1 MKKLSKFLE
10 LVIVIFIIIQP
21 ILDSI
26 SYLQGRYLSNVI
38 SLSGLIRT
46 FFLGL
51 MIIVLLC
58 KDKRKEVFVLLV
70 FFITYLGGQVLLNK
84 NSLFSSLN
92 SLLTVFYLPVS
103 LLFFKNRDN
112 KYLDLRVITYIYLG
126 YLSLIIIPYLFKYG
140 NYAIN
145 FYEGKSGFYG
155 LFYGGNEI
163 SNILVILLPLV
174 IEYLKERK
182 NLFLIILV
190 FLELMGCIYL
200 VGTKTIIM
208 GSILVSIYY
217 LGKYYKSLDTRFRRW
232 LLPLGVIGIILL
244 IIVLPKLNVYKNI
257 MMAINYYNLSIR
269 EIFSL
274 KGLDKLVFS
283 GRLEILGKVNGLYM
297 KSNWSNIF
305 LGLSNSYVNVY
316 KGIEI
321 DIFDIFY
328 TVGILGIGVYIYLS
342 YKGLRMSKIKE
353 PYLVSLVLGIL
364 ISLVTGHVLMSS
376 NVSVYLGVLLLLNNN
391 SKKRKD
397 KYNRKNLV
405 NSLKEILH

>member
-1 MKKLSKFLE
+1 MKKLSKFLD
-10 LVIVIFIIIQP
+10 LGVAIFIIMQP
-21 ILDSI
+21 ILDSL
-26 SYLQGRYLSNVI
+26 SYLQGRYFPNLI
-38 SLSGLIRT
+38 SLSSLIRT
-46 FFLGL
+46 LFLGL
-51 MIIVLLC
+51 MVIILLF
-58 KDKRKEVFVLLV
+58 KDKRKEVFILLV

-84 NSLFSSLN
+84 NGLFSSLN
-92 SLLTVFYLPVS
+92 SLLTVFYLPIS
-103 LLFFKNRDN
+103 LLFFKNREN
-112 KYLDLRVITYIYLG
+112 KYLNLRVITYIYLG
-126 YLSLIIIPYLFKYG
+126 YLNLIIVPYLFKYG
-140 NYAIN
+140 NYASN

-182 NLFLIILV
+182 NLLLVILV

-200 VGTKTIIM
+200 VGTKTIII

-217 LGKYYKSLDTRFRRW
+217 LGKYYKTLDKKFKRW
-232 LLPLGVIGIILL
+232 LVSLGVMGIILL

-257 MMAINYYNLSIR
+257 VMAINYYGLSIR

-274 KGLDKLVFS
+274 NGLDKLVFS
-283 GRLEILGKVNGLYM
+283 GRLEILGNVNGLYIS
-297 KSNWSNIF
+297 SNWSNIL

-342 YKGLRMSKIKE
+342 YKGLRKGKIKE
-353 PYLVSLVLGIL
+353 PFLVSLVLGIL
-364 ISLVTGHVLMSS
+364 ISLVTGHVLMTP
-376 NVSVYLGVLLLLNNN
+376 NVSIYLGVLLLLNNN
-391 SKKRKD
+391 FKKRND
-397 KYNRKNLV
+397 NRENDY
-405 NSLKEILH
+405 ER

>member
-21 ILDSI
+21 ILDSL

-140 NYAIN
+140 NYASN

-174 IEYLKERK
+174 MEYLKAGK
-182 NLFLIILV
+182 NPFLIILV

-200 VGTKTIIM
+200 VGTKTIII

-217 LGKYYKSLDTRFRRW
+217 LGKYYKSLDKRFRRW
-232 LLPLGVIGIILL
+232 LLTLGAIGIILL

-283 GRLEILGKVNGLYM
+283 GRLEILGKVNGLYT

-342 YKGLRMSKIKE
+342 YKGLKKSKMKE

-364 ISLVTGHVLMSS
+364 ISLVTGHVLMSP
-376 NVSVYLGVLLLLNNN
+376 NVSIYLGALLLLNNN
-391 SKKRKD
+391 SKKIKD
-397 KYNRKNLV
+397 K
-405 NSLKEILH
+405 KEELICD

>member
-1 MKKLSKFLE
+1 MKKLSKFLD
-10 LVIVIFIIIQP
+10 LVVAIFIIIQP

-26 SYLQGRYLSNVI
+26 SYLQGRYLTNVI
-38 SLSGLIRT
+38 SLSSLIRT
-46 FFLGL
+46 LFLGL

-58 KDKRKEVFVLLV
+58 KDKRKEVFILLV
-70 FFITYLGGQVLLNK
+70 FFVTYLGGQVLLNK

-112 KYLDLRVITYIYLG
+112 KYLNLRVITYIYLG

-140 NYAIN
+140 NYASD

-182 NLFLIILV
+182 NLLLVILM

-200 VGTKTIIM
+200 VGTKTIII

-217 LGKYYKSLDTRFRRW
+217 LWKYYKSLDKRFRRW
-232 LLPLGVIGIILL
+232 LVTLGVIVIILL

-257 MMAINYYNLSIR
+257 MMAINFYNLSIK

-342 YKGLRMSKIKE
+342 YKGLKKSKMKE
-353 PYLVSLVLGIL
+353 PYLVSLALGIL
-364 ISLVTGHVLMSS
+364 ISLVTGHVLMSP
-376 NVSVYLGVLLLLNNN
+376 NVSIYLGVLLLLNNN
-391 SKKRKD
+391 SKKIKD
-397 KYNRKNLV
+397 KRKN
-405 NSLKEILH
+405 SYER

>member
-1 MKKLSKFLE
+1 MKKLSKFLD
-10 LVIVIFIIIQP
+10 LVVVIFIIIQP

-38 SLSGLIRT
+38 SLSSLIRT

-58 KDKRKEVFVLLV
+58 KDKRKEVFILLV
-70 FFITYLGGQVLLNK
+70 FFVTYLGGQVLLNK

-112 KYLDLRVITYIYLG
+112 KYLNLRVITYIYLG

-140 NYAIN
+140 NYASN

-182 NLFLIILV
+182 DLFLIILV

-200 VGTKTIIM
+200 IGTKTIII

-217 LGKYYKSLDTRFRRW
+217 LGKYYKSLDKRFRRW
-232 LLPLGVIGIILL
+232 LATLGVIGIILL

-257 MMAINYYNLSIR
+257 MMAINFYNLSIR

-283 GRLEILGKVNGLYM
+283 GRLEILGKVNSLYM

-305 LGLSNSYVNVY
+305 LGLSNSYINVY

-342 YKGLRMSKIKE
+342 YKGLKKSKMKE

-364 ISLVTGHVLMSS
+364 ISLVTGHVLMSP
-376 NVSVYLGVLLLLNNN
+376 NVSIYLGVFLLLNNN

-397 KYNRKNLV
+397 K
-405 NSLKEILH
+405 KEELICD

>member
-1 MKKLSKFLE
+1 MKKLSKFLD
-10 LVIVIFIIIQP
+10 LGVAIFIIMQP
-21 ILDSI
+21 ILDSL
-26 SYLQGRYLSNVI
+26 SYLQGRYLPNFI
-38 SLSGLIRT
+38 SLSSLIRT
-46 FFLGL
+46 LFLGL

-58 KDKRKEVFVLLV
+58 KDKRKEVFILLI

-103 LLFFKNRDN
+103 LLFFKNREN
-112 KYLDLRVITYIYLG
+112 RYLNLRVITYIYLG
-126 YLSLIIIPYLFKYG
+126 YLSLIIVPYLFKYG
-140 NYAIN
+140 NYASN

-182 NLFLIILV
+182 NSLLVILV

-200 VGTKTIIM
+200 VGTKTIII

-217 LGKYYKSLDTRFRRW
+217 LGKYYKSLDKRFRR
-232 LLPLGVIGIILL
+232 LLVSLGVIGIILL
-244 IIVLPKLNVYKNI
+244 IIVLPRLNVYKNI

-283 GRLEILGKVNGLYM
+283 GRLDILGKVNGLYM

-342 YKGLRMSKIKE
+342 YKGLKKIMIKE

-364 ISLVTGHVLMSS
+364 ISLVTGHVLMSP
-376 NVSVYLGVLLLLNNN
+376 NVSIYLGVLLLLNNN
-391 SKKRKD
+391 SKKIKD
-397 KYNRKNLV
+397 KRKN
-405 NSLKEILH
+405 SYGR

>member
-21 ILDSI
+21 ILDSL

-140 NYAIN
+140 NYASN

-174 IEYLKERK
+174 MEYLKAGK
-182 NLFLIILV
+182 NPFLIILV

-200 VGTKTIIM
+200 VGTKTIII

-217 LGKYYKSLDTRFRRW
+217 LGKYYKSLDKRFRRW
-232 LLPLGVIGIILL
+232 LLTLGAIGIILL

-257 MMAINYYNLSIR
+257 MMAINFYNLSIK

-305 LGLSNSYVNVY
+305 LGLSNSYINVY

-342 YKGLRMSKIKE
+342 YKGLKKSKMKE

-364 ISLVTGHVLMSS
+364 ISLVTGHVLMSP
-376 NVSVYLGVLLLLNNN
+376 NVSIYLGALLLLNNN
-391 SKKRKD
+391 SKKIKD
-397 KYNRKNLV
+397 K
-405 NSLKEILH
+405 KEELICD

>member
-1 MKKLSKFLE
+1 MKKLSKFLD
-10 LVIVIFIIIQP
+10 LVVAIFIIIQP

-38 SLSGLIRT
+38 SLSSLIRT

-51 MIIVLLC
+51 MIIILLC
-58 KDKRKEVFVLLV
+58 KDKRKEVFIILL

-112 KYLDLRVITYIYLG
+112 KYLNLRVITYIYLG

-140 NYAIN
+140 NYASN

-182 NLFLIILV
+182 DLFLIILV

-200 VGTKTIIM
+200 VGTKTIII

-217 LGKYYKSLDTRFRRW
+217 LGKYYKSLDKRFRRW
-232 LLPLGVIGIILL
+232 LVRLGVIGIILL

-305 LGLSNSYVNVY
+305 LGLSNSYINVY

-342 YKGLRMSKIKE
+342 YKGLKKSKMKE
-353 PYLVSLVLGIL
+353 PYLVSLALGIL
-364 ISLVTGHVLMSS
+364 ISLVTGHVLMSP
-376 NVSVYLGVLLLLNNN
+376 NVSIYLGVLLLLNNN
-391 SKKRKD
+391 SKKIKD
-397 KYNRKNLV
+397 K
-405 NSLKEILH
+405 KEELICD

>member
-1 MKKLSKFLE
+1 MKKLSKFLD
-10 LVIVIFIIIQP
+10 LGVAIFIIMQP
-21 ILDSI
+21 ILDSL
-26 SYLQGRYLSNVI
+26 SYLQGRYLPNFI
-38 SLSGLIRT
+38 SLSSLIRT
-46 FFLGL
+46 LFLGL

-58 KDKRKEVFVLLV
+58 KDKRKEVFILLI

-103 LLFFKNRDN
+103 LLFFKNREN
-112 KYLDLRVITYIYLG
+112 RYLNLRVITYIYLG
-126 YLSLIIIPYLFKYG
+126 YLSLIIVPYLFKYG
-140 NYAIN
+140 NYASN

-182 NLFLIILV
+182 NSLLVILV
-190 FLELMGCIYL
+190 FLELRGCIYL
-200 VGTKTIIM
+200 VGTKTIII

-217 LGKYYKSLDTRFRRW
+217 LGKYYKSLDKRFRR
-232 LLPLGVIGIILL
+232 LLVSLGVIGIILL
-244 IIVLPKLNVYKNI
+244 IIVLPRLNVYKNI

-283 GRLEILGKVNGLYM
+283 GRLDILGKVNGLYM

-342 YKGLRMSKIKE
+342 YKGLKKIMIKE

-364 ISLVTGHVLMSS
+364 ISLVTGHVLMSP
-376 NVSVYLGVLLLLNNN
+376 NVSIYLGVLLLLNNN
-391 SKKRKD
+391 SKKIKD
-397 KYNRKNLV
+397 KRKN
-405 NSLKEILH
+405 SYGR

>member
-1 MKKLSKFLE
+1 
-10 LVIVIFIIIQP
+10 
-21 ILDSI
+21 
-26 SYLQGRYLSNVI
+26 
-38 SLSGLIRT
+38 
-46 FFLGL
+46 

-58 KDKRKEVFVLLV
+58 KDKRKEVFILLI

-112 KYLDLRVITYIYLG
+112 KYLNLRVITYIYLG

-140 NYAIN
+140 NYASN

-182 NLFLIILV
+182 DLFLIILV

-200 VGTKTIIM
+200 VGTKTIII

-217 LGKYYKSLDTRFRRW
+217 LGKYYKSLDKRFRRW
-232 LLPLGVIGIILL
+232 LVTLGVIGIILL

-257 MMAINYYNLSIR
+257 MMAINFYNLSIK

-305 LGLSNSYVNVY
+305 LGLSNSYINVY

-342 YKGLRMSKIKE
+342 YKGLKKSKMKE

-364 ISLVTGHVLMSS
+364 ISLVTGHVLMSP
-376 NVSVYLGVLLLLNNN
+376 NVSIYLGVFLLLNNN
-391 SKKRKD
+391 SKKIEYKR
-397 KYNRKNLV
+397 
-405 NSLKEILH
+405 

>member
-1 MKKLSKFLE
+1 MKKISKFLD
-10 LVIVIFIIIQP
+10 LGVAIFIIMQP
-21 ILDSI
+21 ILDSL
-26 SYLQGRYLSNVI
+26 SYLQGRYLPNFI
-38 SLSGLIRT
+38 SLSSLIRT
-46 FFLGL
+46 LFLGL

-58 KDKRKEVFVLLV
+58 KDKRKEVFILLI

-103 LLFFKNRDN
+103 LLFFKNREN
-112 KYLDLRVITYIYLG
+112 RYLNLRVITYIYLG
-126 YLSLIIIPYLFKYG
+126 YLSLIIVPYLFKYG
-140 NYAIN
+140 NYASN

-182 NLFLIILV
+182 NSLLVILV

-200 VGTKTIIM
+200 VGTKTIII

-217 LGKYYKSLDTRFRRW
+217 LGKYYKSLDKRFRR
-232 LLPLGVIGIILL
+232 LLVSLGVIGIILL
-244 IIVLPKLNVYKNI
+244 IIVLPRLNVYKNI

-283 GRLEILGKVNGLYM
+283 GRLDILEKVNGLYM

-342 YKGLRMSKIKE
+342 YKGLKKIMIKE

-364 ISLVTGHVLMSS
+364 ISLITGHVLMSP
-376 NVSVYLGVLLLLNNN
+376 NVSIYLGVLLLLNNN
-391 SKKRKD
+391 SKKIKD
-397 KYNRKNLV
+397 KRKN
-405 NSLKEILH
+405 SYGR

>member
-1 MKKLSKFLE
+1 MKKLSKFLD
-10 LVIVIFIIIQP
+10 LVVAIFIIIQP

-38 SLSGLIRT
+38 SLSSLIRT

-58 KDKRKEVFVLLV
+58 KDKRKEVFILLI

-84 NSLFSSLN
+84 NSLVSSLN

-112 KYLDLRVITYIYLG
+112 KYLNLRVITYIYLG

-140 NYAIN
+140 NYASN

-174 IEYLKERK
+174 IDYLKERK
-182 NLFLIILV
+182 NLLLVILV

-200 VGTKTIIM
+200 VGTKTIII

-217 LGKYYKSLDTRFRRW
+217 LGKFYKSLDKRFRRW
-232 LLPLGVIGIILL
+232 LVTLGVIVIILL

-257 MMAINYYNLSIR
+257 MMAINFYNLSIK

-305 LGLSNSYVNVY
+305 LGLSNSYINVY

-342 YKGLRMSKIKE
+342 YKGLKKSKMKE
-353 PYLVSLVLGIL
+353 PYLVSFVLGIL
-364 ISLVTGHVLMSS
+364 ISLVTGHVLMSP
-376 NVSVYLGVLLLLNNN
+376 NVSIYLGVFLLLNNN
-391 SKKRKD
+391 SKKIKD
-397 KYNRKNLV
+397 KRKN
-405 NSLKEILH
+405 SYER

>member
-1 MKKLSKFLE
+1 MKKLSKFLD
-10 LVIVIFIIIQP
+10 LVVAIFIIIQP

-38 SLSGLIRT
+38 SLSSLIRT

-51 MIIVLLC
+51 MIIILLC
-58 KDKRKEVFVLLV
+58 KDKRKEVFILLI

-112 KYLDLRVITYIYLG
+112 KYLNLRVITYIYLG

-140 NYAIN
+140 NYASN

-182 NLFLIILV
+182 DLFLIILV
-190 FLELMGCIYL
+190 FLELMGCIYF
-200 VGTKTIIM
+200 VGTKTIII

-217 LGKYYKSLDTRFRRW
+217 LGKYYKSLDKRFRRW
-232 LLPLGVIGIILL
+232 LVRLGVIGIILL

-257 MMAINYYNLSIR
+257 MMAINFYNLSIK
-269 EIFSL
+269 EIFGL

-305 LGLSNSYVNVY
+305 LGLSNSYINVY

-342 YKGLRMSKIKE
+342 YKGLKKSKMKE
-353 PYLVSLVLGIL
+353 PYLVSLILGIL
-364 ISLVTGHVLMSS
+364 ISLVTGHVLMSP
-376 NVSVYLGVLLLLNNN
+376 NVSIYLGVFLLLNNN
-391 SKKRKD
+391 SKKIKD
-397 KYNRKNLV
+397 KRKN
-405 NSLKEILH
+405 SYER

>member
-1 MKKLSKFLE
+1 MKKLSKFLD
-10 LVIVIFIIIQP
+10 LVVAIFIIIQP

-38 SLSGLIRT
+38 SLSSLIRT

-58 KDKRKEVFVLLV
+58 KDKRKEVFILLI

-84 NSLFSSLN
+84 NSLVSSLN

-112 KYLDLRVITYIYLG
+112 KYLNLRVITYIYLG

-140 NYAIN
+140 NYASN

-182 NLFLIILV
+182 DLFLIILV

-200 VGTKTIIM
+200 VGTKTIII

-217 LGKYYKSLDTRFRRW
+217 LGKCYKSLDKRFRRW
-232 LLPLGVIGIILL
+232 LVRLGVIGIILL

-257 MMAINYYNLSIR
+257 MMAINFYNLSIR

-283 GRLEILGKVNGLYM
+283 GRLEILGKVNSLYM

-305 LGLSNSYVNVY
+305 LGLSNSYINVY

-342 YKGLRMSKIKE
+342 YKGLKKSKMKE

-364 ISLVTGHVLMSS
+364 ISLVTGHVLMSP
-376 NVSVYLGVLLLLNNN
+376 NVSIYLGVFLLLNNN
-391 SKKRKD
+391 SKKIKD
-397 KYNRKNLV
+397 K
-405 NSLKEILH
+405 KEELICD

>member
-1 MKKLSKFLE
+1 MKKLSKFLD
-10 LVIVIFIIIQP
+10 LVVAIFIIIQP

-58 KDKRKEVFVLLV
+58 KDKRKEVFILLI

-112 KYLDLRVITYIYLG
+112 KYLNLRVITYIYLG

-140 NYAIN
+140 NYASN

-182 NLFLIILV
+182 DLFLIILV

-200 VGTKTIIM
+200 VGTKTIII

-217 LGKYYKSLDTRFRRW
+217 LGKYYKSLDKRFRRW
-232 LLPLGVIGIILL
+232 LVRLGVIGIILL

-257 MMAINYYNLSIR
+257 MMAINFYNLSIK
-269 EIFSL
+269 EIFGL

-305 LGLSNSYVNVY
+305 LGLSNSYINVY

-342 YKGLRMSKIKE
+342 YKGLKKSKMKE
-353 PYLVSLVLGIL
+353 PYLVSLILGIL
-364 ISLVTGHVLMSS
+364 ISLVTGHVLMSP
-376 NVSVYLGVLLLLNNN
+376 NVSIYLGVFLLLNNN
-391 SKKRKD
+391 SKKIKD
-397 KYNRKNLV
+397 K
-405 NSLKEILH
+405 KEELICD

>member
-1 MKKLSKFLE
+1 MKKLSKFLD
-10 LVIVIFIIIQP
+10 LVVAIFIIIQP

-26 SYLQGRYLSNVI
+26 SYLQGRYLSNFI

-58 KDKRKEVFVLLV
+58 KDKRKEVFILLI

-103 LLFFKNRDN
+103 LLFFKNREN
-112 KYLDLRVITYIYLG
+112 RYLNLRVITYIYLG

-140 NYAIN
+140 NYASN

-182 NLFLIILV
+182 DLFLIILV

-200 VGTKTIIM
+200 VGTKTIII

-217 LGKYYKSLDTRFRRW
+217 LGKYYKSLDKRFRR
-232 LLPLGVIGIILL
+232 LLVSLGVIGIILL
-244 IIVLPKLNVYKNI
+244 IIVLPRLNVYKNI

-283 GRLEILGKVNGLYM
+283 GRLDILGKVNGLYM

-305 LGLSNSYVNVY
+305 LGLSNSYINVY

-342 YKGLRMSKIKE
+342 YKGLKKSKMKE
-353 PYLVSLVLGIL
+353 PYLVSFVLGIL
-364 ISLVTGHVLMSS
+364 ISLVTGHVLMSP
-376 NVSVYLGVLLLLNNN
+376 NVSIYLGVFLLLNNN

-397 KYNRKNLV
+397 K
-405 NSLKEILH
+405 KEELICD

>member
-1 MKKLSKFLE
+1 MKKLSKFLD
-10 LVIVIFIIIQP
+10 LVVAIFIIIQP

-58 KDKRKEVFVLLV
+58 KDKRKEVFILLI

-112 KYLDLRVITYIYLG
+112 KYLNLRVITYIYLG

-140 NYAIN
+140 NYASN

-182 NLFLIILV
+182 DLFLIIIV

-200 VGTKTIIM
+200 VGTKTIII

-217 LGKYYKSLDTRFRRW
+217 LGKYYKSLDKRFRRW
-232 LLPLGVIGIILL
+232 LVRLGVIGIILL

-257 MMAINYYNLSIR
+257 MMAINFYNLNIR

-305 LGLSNSYVNVY
+305 LGLSNSYINVY

-342 YKGLRMSKIKE
+342 YKGLKKSKMKE
-353 PYLVSLVLGIL
+353 PYLVSLALGIL
-364 ISLVTGHVLMSS
+364 ISLVTGHVLMSP
-376 NVSVYLGVLLLLNNN
+376 NVSIYLGVFLLLNNN
-391 SKKRKD
+391 YKKIKD
-397 KYNRKNLV
+397 K
-405 NSLKEILH
+405 KEELICD

>member
-1 MKKLSKFLE
+1 MKKLSKFLD
-10 LVIVIFIIIQP
+10 LVVAIFIIIQP

-38 SLSGLIRT
+38 SLSSLIRT

-58 KDKRKEVFVLLV
+58 KDKRKEVFILLI

-112 KYLDLRVITYIYLG
+112 KYLNLRVITYIYLG

-140 NYAIN
+140 NYASN

-182 NLFLIILV
+182 DLFLIILA

-200 VGTKTIIM
+200 VGTKTIII

-217 LGKYYKSLDTRFRRW
+217 LGKYYKSLDKRFRRW
-232 LLPLGVIGIILL
+232 LVTLGFIGIILL
-244 IIVLPKLNVYKNI
+244 IVVLPKLNVYKNI
-257 MMAINYYNLSIR
+257 MMAINFYNLSIK

-283 GRLEILGKVNGLYM
+283 GRLEILGKVNGLFM

-305 LGLSNSYVNVY
+305 LGLSNSYINVY

-342 YKGLRMSKIKE
+342 YKGLKKSKMKE
-353 PYLVSLVLGIL
+353 PYLVSLALGIL
-364 ISLVTGHVLMSS
+364 ISLVTGHVLMSP
-376 NVSVYLGVLLLLNNN
+376 NVSIYLGVFLLLNNN
-391 SKKRKD
+391 SKKIKD
-397 KYNRKNLV
+397 K
-405 NSLKEILH
+405 KEELICD

>member
-1 MKKLSKFLE
+1 MKKLSKFLD
-10 LVIVIFIIIQP
+10 LGVAIFIIMQP
-21 ILDSI
+21 ILDSL
-26 SYLQGRYLSNVI
+26 SYLQGRYLPNVI

-46 FFLGL
+46 LFLGL

-103 LLFFKNRDN
+103 LLFFKNREN

-140 NYAIN
+140 NYASN

-182 NLFLIILV
+182 DLFLIMLV
-190 FLELMGCIYL
+190 FLGLMGCIYL
-200 VGTKTIIM
+200 VGTKTIII

-217 LGKYYKSLDTRFRRW
+217 LGKYYKSLDKRFRRW
-232 LLPLGVIGIILL
+232 LISLGAIGVILF
-244 IIVLPKLNVYKNI
+244 IIVLPRLNVYKNI

-283 GRLEILGKVNGLYM
+283 GRLDILGKVNGLYM

-342 YKGLRMSKIKE
+342 YNGLRKCRIKE

-364 ISLVTGHVLMSS
+364 ISLVTGHVLMSP
-376 NVSVYLGVLLLLNNN
+376 NVSIYLGVLLLLNNN
-391 SKKRKD
+391 SKNGKD
-397 KYNRKNLV
+397 RSEYNYER
-405 NSLKEILH
+405 

>member
-1 MKKLSKFLE
+1 MKKLSKFLD
-10 LVIVIFIIIQP
+10 LGVAIFIIMQP
-21 ILDSI
+21 ILDSL
-26 SYLQGRYLSNVI
+26 SYLQGRYLPNVI

-46 FFLGL
+46 LFLGL

-70 FFITYLGGQVLLNK
+70 FFITYLGGQVILNK
-84 NSLFSSLN
+84 NSLFNSLN

-103 LLFFKNRDN
+103 LLFFKNRVN

-126 YLSLIIIPYLFKYG
+126 YLSLILVPYLFKYG
-140 NYAIN
+140 NYASN

-182 NLFLIILV
+182 DLFLIILV

-200 VGTKTIIM
+200 VGTKTIII

-217 LGKYYKSLDTRFRRW
+217 LGKYYKSLDKKFKRW
-232 LLPLGVIGIILL
+232 LVSLGVIGIILF
-244 IIVLPKLNVYKNI
+244 IVILPRLNVYKNI
-257 MMAINYYNLSIR
+257 MMAINYYGLSIR

-283 GRLEILGKVNGLYM
+283 GRLEILEKVNGLYM

-342 YKGLRMSKIKE
+342 YNGLRKCRIKE

-364 ISLVTGHVLMSS
+364 ISLVTGHVLMSP
-376 NVSVYLGVLLLLNNN
+376 NVSVYLGVLLLLSNN
-391 SKKRKD
+391 SKKGKD
-397 KYNRKNLV
+397 KREEL
-405 NSLKEILH
+405 ICD

>member
-1 MKKLSKFLE
+1 MKKLSKFLD
-10 LVIVIFIIIQP
+10 LVVAVYIIIQP

-38 SLSGLIRT
+38 SLSSLIRT

-58 KDKRKEVFVLLV
+58 KDKRKEVFILLI

-84 NSLFSSLN
+84 NSLVSSLN

-112 KYLDLRVITYIYLG
+112 KYLNLRVITYIYLG
-126 YLSLIIIPYLFKYG
+126 YFSLIIIPYLFKYG
-140 NYAIN
+140 NYASN

-182 NLFLIILV
+182 DLFLIILV

-200 VGTKTIIM
+200 VGTKTIII

-217 LGKYYKSLDTRFRRW
+217 LGKCYKSLDKRFRRW
-232 LLPLGVIGIILL
+232 LVRLGVIGIILL

-257 MMAINYYNLSIR
+257 MMAINFYNLSIR

-283 GRLEILGKVNGLYM
+283 GRLEILGKVNSLYM

-305 LGLSNSYVNVY
+305 LGLSNSYINVY

-342 YKGLRMSKIKE
+342 YKGLKKSKMKE
-353 PYLVSLVLGIL
+353 PYLVSLALGIL
-364 ISLVTGHVLMSS
+364 ISLVTGHVLMSP
-376 NVSVYLGVLLLLNNN
+376 NVSIYLGVFLLLNNN
-391 SKKRKD
+391 SKKIKD
-397 KYNRKNLV
+397 K
-405 NSLKEILH
+405 KEELICD

>member
-1 MKKLSKFLE
+1 MKKLSKFLD
-10 LVIVIFIIIQP
+10 LGVAIFIIMQP
-21 ILDSI
+21 ILDSL

-38 SLSGLIRT
+38 SLSSLIRT
-46 FFLGL
+46 LFLGL
-51 MIIVLLC
+51 MIIILLC

-103 LLFFKNRDN
+103 LLFFKNRVN

-140 NYAIN
+140 NYASN

-190 FLELMGCIYL
+190 FLGLMGCIYL
-200 VGTKTIIM
+200 VGTKTIII

-217 LGKYYKSLDTRFRRW
+217 LGKYYKSLDKKFKRW
-232 LLPLGVIGIILL
+232 LISFGAIGVILF
-244 IIVLPKLNVYKNI
+244 IIVLPRLNVYKNI
-257 MMAINYYNLSIR
+257 MMAINYYGLSIR

-342 YKGLRMSKIKE
+342 YKGLKKSKIKE

-364 ISLVTGHVLMSS
+364 ISLVTGHVLMSP

-397 KYNRKNLV
+397 K
-405 NSLKEILH
+405 KEELICD

>member
-1 MKKLSKFLE
+1 MKKLSKFLD
-10 LVIVIFIIIQP
+10 LVVAIYIIIQP

-51 MIIVLLC
+51 MIIVLLF
-58 KDKRKEVFVLLV
+58 KDKRKEVFILLI

-103 LLFFKNRDN
+103 LLFFKNREN
-112 KYLDLRVITYIYLG
+112 RYLNLRVITYIYLG
-126 YLSLIIIPYLFKYG
+126 YLSLIIVPYLFKYG
-140 NYAIN
+140 NYASN

-182 NLFLIILV
+182 NSLLVILV

-200 VGTKTIIM
+200 VGTKTIII

-217 LGKYYKSLDTRFRRW
+217 LGKYYKSLDKRFRR
-232 LLPLGVIGIILL
+232 LLVSLGVIGIILL
-244 IIVLPKLNVYKNI
+244 IIVLPRLNVYKNI

-283 GRLEILGKVNGLYM
+283 GRLDILGKVNGLYM

-342 YKGLRMSKIKE
+342 YKGLKKIMIKE

-364 ISLVTGHVLMSS
+364 ISLVTGHVLMSP
-376 NVSVYLGVLLLLNNN
+376 NVSIYLGVLLLLNNN
-391 SKKRKD
+391 SKKIKD
-397 KYNRKNLV
+397 KRKN
-405 NSLKEILH
+405 SYGR

>member
-1 MKKLSKFLE
+1 MKKLSKFLD
-10 LVIVIFIIIQP
+10 LVVAIFIIIQP

-58 KDKRKEVFVLLV
+58 KDKRKEVFILLI

-112 KYLDLRVITYIYLG
+112 KYLNLRVITYIYLG

-140 NYAIN
+140 NYASN

-182 NLFLIILV
+182 DLFLIILV

-200 VGTKTIIM
+200 VGTKTIII

-217 LGKYYKSLDTRFRRW
+217 LGKYYKSLDKRFRRW
-232 LLPLGVIGIILL
+232 LVRLGVIGIILL

-257 MMAINYYNLSIR
+257 MMAINFYNLNIR

-305 LGLSNSYVNVY
+305 LGLSNSYINVY

-342 YKGLRMSKIKE
+342 YKGLKKSKMKE
-353 PYLVSLVLGIL
+353 PYLVSLALGIL
-364 ISLVTGHVLMSS
+364 ISLVTGHVLMSP
-376 NVSVYLGVLLLLNNN
+376 NVSIYLGVFLLLNNN
-391 SKKRKD
+391 SKKIKD
-397 KYNRKNLV
+397 K
-405 NSLKEILH
+405 KEELICD

>member
-1 MKKLSKFLE
+1 MKKLSKFLD
-10 LVIVIFIIIQP
+10 LVVAIFIIIQP

-38 SLSGLIRT
+38 SLSSLIRT

-58 KDKRKEVFVLLV
+58 KDKRKEVFILLI

-84 NSLFSSLN
+84 NSLVSSLN

-103 LLFFKNRDN
+103 LLFFKSRDN
-112 KYLDLRVITYIYLG
+112 KYLNLRVITYIYLG

-140 NYAIN
+140 NYASN

-182 NLFLIILV
+182 DLFLIILV

-200 VGTKTIIM
+200 VGTKTIII

-217 LGKYYKSLDTRFRRW
+217 LGKYYKSLDKRFRRW
-232 LLPLGVIGIILL
+232 LVTLGVIGIILL
-244 IIVLPKLNVYKNI
+244 IIVIPKLNVYKNI
-257 MMAINYYNLSIR
+257 MMAINFYNLSIK

-305 LGLSNSYVNVY
+305 LGLSNSYINVY

-342 YKGLRMSKIKE
+342 YKGLKKSKMKE

-364 ISLVTGHVLMSS
+364 ISLVTGHVLMSP
-376 NVSVYLGVLLLLNNN
+376 NVSIYLGVFLLLNNN

-397 KYNRKNLV
+397 K
-405 NSLKEILH
+405 KEELICD

>member
-1 MKKLSKFLE
+1 MKKLSKFLD
-10 LVIVIFIIIQP
+10 LGVAIFIIMQP
-21 ILDSI
+21 ILDSL
-26 SYLQGRYLSNVI
+26 SYLQGRYLPNVI
-38 SLSGLIRT
+38 SLSSLIRT
-46 FFLGL
+46 LFLGL

-58 KDKRKEVFVLLV
+58 KDKRKEVLVLLV

-103 LLFFKNRDN
+103 LLFFKNREN

-126 YLSLIIIPYLFKYG
+126 YLSLILVPYLFKYG
-140 NYAIN
+140 NYASN

-182 NLFLIILV
+182 DLFLIILV
-190 FLELMGCIYL
+190 FLGLMGCIYL
-200 VGTKTIIM
+200 VGTKTIII

-217 LGKYYKSLDTRFRRW
+217 LGKYYKSLDKKFKRW
-232 LLPLGVIGIILL
+232 LVSLGAIGVILF
-244 IIVLPKLNVYKNI
+244 IIVLPRLNVYKNI
-257 MMAINYYNLSIR
+257 MMAINYYGLSIK

-283 GRLEILGKVNGLYM
+283 GRLDILGKVNGLYM

-342 YKGLRMSKIKE
+342 YKGFRKCRIKE
-353 PYLVSLVLGIL
+353 PYLISLVLGIL
-364 ISLVTGHVLMSS
+364 ISLVTGHVLMSP

-391 SKKRKD
+391 SKRKKD
-397 KYNRKNLV
+397 K
-405 NSLKEILH
+405 KEELICD

>member
-1 MKKLSKFLE
+1 MKKLSKFLD
-10 LVIVIFIIIQP
+10 LGVAIFIIMQP
-21 ILDSI
+21 ILDSL
-26 SYLQGRYLSNVI
+26 SYLQGRYLPNVI
-38 SLSGLIRT
+38 SLSSLIRAL
-46 FFLGL
+46 FLGL
-51 MIIVLLC
+51 MIIVLLY
-58 KDKRKEVFVLLV
+58 KDKRKEGFVLLV

-103 LLFFKNRDN
+103 LLFFKNREN

-126 YLSLIIIPYLFKYG
+126 YLSLIIVPYLFKYG
-140 NYAIN
+140 NYASN

-182 NLFLIILV
+182 NLFLVILV
-190 FLELMGCIYL
+190 FLGLMGCIYL
-200 VGTKTIIM
+200 VGTKTIII

-217 LGKYYKSLDTRFRRW
+217 LGKYYKSLDKKFKRW
-232 LLPLGVIGIILL
+232 LISFGAIGVILF
-244 IIVLPKLNVYKNI
+244 IIVLPRLNVYKNI
-257 MMAINYYNLSIR
+257 MMAINYYGLSIR

-283 GRLEILGKVNGLYM
+283 GRLDILGKVNGLYM

-342 YKGLRMSKIKE
+342 YNGLRKCRIKE
-353 PYLVSLVLGIL
+353 FYLVSLVLGIL
-364 ISLVTGHVLMSS
+364 ISLVTGHVLMSP
-376 NVSVYLGVLLLLNNN
+376 NVSVYLGVLLLLSNN
-391 SKKRKD
+391 SKKGKD
-397 KYNRKNLV
+397 KREEL
-405 NSLKEILH
+405 ICD

>member
-1 MKKLSKFLE
+1 MKKLSKFLD
-10 LVIVIFIIIQP
+10 LGVAIFIIMQP
-21 ILDSI
+21 ILDSL
-26 SYLQGRYLSNVI
+26 SYLQGRYLPNVI
-38 SLSGLIRT
+38 SLSSLIRAL
-46 FFLGL
+46 FLGL
-51 MIIVLLC
+51 MIIVLLY
-58 KDKRKEVFVLLV
+58 KDKRKEGFALLV

-103 LLFFKNRDN
+103 LLFFKNREN

-126 YLSLIIIPYLFKYG
+126 YLSLIIVPYLFKYG
-140 NYAIN
+140 NYASN

-190 FLELMGCIYL
+190 FLGLMGCIYL
-200 VGTKTIIM
+200 VGTKTIII

-217 LGKYYKSLDTRFRRW
+217 LGKYYKSLDKKFKRW
-232 LLPLGVIGIILL
+232 LISFGAIGVILF
-244 IIVLPKLNVYKNI
+244 IIVLPRLNVYKNI
-257 MMAINYYNLSIR
+257 MMAINYYGLSIR

-283 GRLEILGKVNGLYM
+283 GRLDILGKVNGLYM

-342 YKGLRMSKIKE
+342 YNGLRKCRIKE

-364 ISLVTGHVLMSS
+364 ISLVTGHVLMSP
-376 NVSVYLGVLLLLNNN
+376 NVSIYLGVLLLLSNN

-397 KYNRKNLV
+397 KRN
-405 NSLKEILH
+405 NSFGR

>member
-1 MKKLSKFLE
+1 MKKLSKFLD
-10 LVIVIFIIIQP
+10 LVVAIFIIIQP

-38 SLSGLIRT
+38 SLSSLIRT

-51 MIIVLLC
+51 MIIILLC
-58 KDKRKEVFVLLV
+58 KDKRKEVFILLI

-112 KYLDLRVITYIYLG
+112 KYLNLRVITYIYLG

-140 NYAIN
+140 NYASD

-182 NLFLIILV
+182 DLFLIILV

-200 VGTKTIIM
+200 VGTKTIII

-217 LGKYYKSLDTRFRRW
+217 LGKYYKSLDKRFRRW
-232 LLPLGVIGIILL
+232 LVILGVIGIILL
-244 IIVLPKLNVYKNI
+244 IVVLPKLNVYKNI
-257 MMAINYYNLSIR
+257 MMAINYYNLSIK

-283 GRLEILGKVNGLYM
+283 GRLEILGKANGLYM

-305 LGLSNSYVNVY
+305 LGLSNSYINVY

-342 YKGLRMSKIKE
+342 YKGLKKSKMKE
-353 PYLVSLVLGIL
+353 PYLVSLILGIL
-364 ISLVTGHVLMSS
+364 ISLVTGHVLMSP
-376 NVSVYLGVLLLLNNN
+376 NVSIYLGVFLLLNNN

-397 KYNRKNLV
+397 K
-405 NSLKEILH
+405 KEELICD

>member
-1 MKKLSKFLE
+1 M
-10 LVIVIFIIIQP
+10 
-21 ILDSI
+21 
-26 SYLQGRYLSNVI
+26 
-38 SLSGLIRT
+38 
-46 FFLGL
+46 
-51 MIIVLLC
+51 
-58 KDKRKEVFVLLV
+58 
-70 FFITYLGGQVLLNK
+70 
-84 NSLFSSLN
+84 
-92 SLLTVFYLPVS
+92 
-103 LLFFKNRDN
+103 
-112 KYLDLRVITYIYLG
+112 
-126 YLSLIIIPYLFKYG
+126 IIIPYLFKYG
-140 NYAIN
+140 NYASN

-182 NLFLIILV
+182 DLFLIILV

-200 VGTKTIIM
+200 VGTKTIII

-217 LGKYYKSLDTRFRRW
+217 LGKCYKSLDKRFRRW
-232 LLPLGVIGIILL
+232 LVTLGVIGIILL
-244 IIVLPKLNVYKNI
+244 IIVIPKLNVYKNI
-257 MMAINYYNLSIR
+257 MMAINFYNLSIR

-364 ISLVTGHVLMSS
+364 ISLVTGHVLMSP
-376 NVSVYLGVLLLLNNN
+376 NVSIYLGVFLLLNNN
-391 SKKRKD
+391 SKKIKD
-397 KYNRKNLV
+397 K
-405 NSLKEILH
+405 KEELICD

>member
-1 MKKLSKFLE
+1 MKKLSKFLD
-10 LVIVIFIIIQP
+10 LVVAIFIIIQP

-58 KDKRKEVFVLLV
+58 KDKRKEVFILLI

-112 KYLDLRVITYIYLG
+112 KYLNLRVITYIYLG

-140 NYAIN
+140 NYASN

-182 NLFLIILV
+182 DLFLIILV

-200 VGTKTIIM
+200 VGTKTIII
-208 GSILVSIYY
+208 GSILVSIHY
-217 LGKYYKSLDTRFRRW
+217 LGKYYKSLDKRFRRW
-232 LLPLGVIGIILL
+232 LVRLGVIGIILL

-257 MMAINYYNLSIR
+257 MMAINFYNLNIR

-305 LGLSNSYVNVY
+305 LGLSNSYINVY

-342 YKGLRMSKIKE
+342 YKGLKKSKMKE
-353 PYLVSLVLGIL
+353 PYLVSLALGIL
-364 ISLVTGHVLMSS
+364 ISLVTGHVLMSP
-376 NVSVYLGVLLLLNNN
+376 NVSIYLGVFLLLNNN
-391 SKKRKD
+391 SKKIKD
-397 KYNRKNLV
+397 K
-405 NSLKEILH
+405 KEELICD

>member
-1 MKKLSKFLE
+1 MKKLSKFLD
-10 LVIVIFIIIQP
+10 LVVAIFIIIQP

-38 SLSGLIRT
+38 SLSSLIRT

-51 MIIVLLC
+51 MIIILLC
-58 KDKRKEVFVLLV
+58 KDKRKEVFILLI

-112 KYLDLRVITYIYLG
+112 KYLNLRVITYIYLG

-140 NYAIN
+140 NYASN

-182 NLFLIILV
+182 DLFLIILV

-200 VGTKTIIM
+200 VGTKTIII

-217 LGKYYKSLDTRFRRW
+217 LGKYYKSLDKRFRRW
-232 LLPLGVIGIILL
+232 LVRLGVIGIILL

-305 LGLSNSYVNVY
+305 LGLSNSYINVY

-342 YKGLRMSKIKE
+342 YKGLKKSKMKE
-353 PYLVSLVLGIL
+353 PYLVSLALGIL
-364 ISLVTGHVLMSS
+364 ISLVTGHVLMSP
-376 NVSVYLGVLLLLNNN
+376 NVSIYLGVLLLLNNN
-391 SKKRKD
+391 SKKIKD
-397 KYNRKNLV
+397 K
-405 NSLKEILH
+405 KEELICD

>member
-1 MKKLSKFLE
+1 MKKLSKFLD
-10 LVIVIFIIIQP
+10 LVVAIFIIIQP

-58 KDKRKEVFVLLV
+58 KDKRKEVFILLI

-112 KYLDLRVITYIYLG
+112 KYLNLRVITYIYLG

-140 NYAIN
+140 NYASN

-182 NLFLIILV
+182 DLFLIILV

-200 VGTKTIIM
+200 VGTKTIII

-217 LGKYYKSLDTRFRRW
+217 LGKYYKSLDKRFRRW
-232 LLPLGVIGIILL
+232 LVRLGVIGIILL

-257 MMAINYYNLSIR
+257 MMAINFYNLNIR

-305 LGLSNSYVNVY
+305 LGLSNSYINVY
-316 KGIEI
+316 KAIEI

-342 YKGLRMSKIKE
+342 YKGLKKSKMKE
-353 PYLVSLVLGIL
+353 PYLVSLALGIL
-364 ISLVTGHVLMSS
+364 ISLVTGHVLMSP
-376 NVSVYLGVLLLLNNN
+376 NVSIYLGVFLLLNNN
-391 SKKRKD
+391 SKKIKD
-397 KYNRKNLV
+397 K
-405 NSLKEILH
+405 KEELICD

>member
-1 MKKLSKFLE
+1 MKKLSKFLD
-10 LVIVIFIIIQP
+10 LGVAIFIIMQP
-21 ILDSI
+21 ILDSL
-26 SYLQGRYLSNVI
+26 SYLQGRYLPNVI
-38 SLSGLIRT
+38 SLSSLIRAL
-46 FFLGL
+46 FLGL
-51 MIIVLLC
+51 MIIVLLY
-58 KDKRKEVFVLLV
+58 KDKRKEGFVLLV

-103 LLFFKNRDN
+103 LLFFKNREN

-126 YLSLIIIPYLFKYG
+126 YLSLIIVPYLFKYG
-140 NYAIN
+140 NYASN

-190 FLELMGCIYL
+190 FLGLMGCIYL
-200 VGTKTIIM
+200 VGTKTIII

-217 LGKYYKSLDTRFRRW
+217 LGKYYKSLDKKFKRW
-232 LLPLGVIGIILL
+232 LISFGAIGVILF
-244 IIVLPKLNVYKNI
+244 IIVLPRLNVYKNI
-257 MMAINYYNLSIR
+257 MMAINYYGLSIR

-283 GRLEILGKVNGLYM
+283 GRLDILGKVNGLYM

-342 YKGLRMSKIKE
+342 YNGLRKCRIKE

-364 ISLVTGHVLMSS
+364 ISLVTGHVLMSP
-376 NVSVYLGVLLLLNNN
+376 NVSIYLGVLLLLSNN

-397 KYNRKNLV
+397 KRN
-405 NSLKEILH
+405 NSFGR

>member
-1 MKKLSKFLE
+1 MKKLSKFLD
-10 LVIVIFIIIQP
+10 LVVAIFIIIQP

-58 KDKRKEVFVLLV
+58 KDKRKEVFILLI

-103 LLFFKNRDN
+103 LLFFKNRDD
-112 KYLDLRVITYIYLG
+112 KYLNLRVITYIYLG

-140 NYAIN
+140 NYASN

-182 NLFLIILV
+182 DLFLIILV

-200 VGTKTIIM
+200 VGTKTIII

-217 LGKYYKSLDTRFRRW
+217 LGKYYKSLDKRFRRW
-232 LLPLGVIGIILL
+232 LVRLGVIGIILL

-257 MMAINYYNLSIR
+257 MMAINFYNLNIR

-305 LGLSNSYVNVY
+305 LGLSNSYINVY

-342 YKGLRMSKIKE
+342 YKGLKKSKMKE
-353 PYLVSLVLGIL
+353 PYLVSLALGIL
-364 ISLVTGHVLMSS
+364 ISLVTGHVLMSP
-376 NVSVYLGVLLLLNNN
+376 NVSIYLGVFLLLNNN
-391 SKKRKD
+391 SKKIKD
-397 KYNRKNLV
+397 K
-405 NSLKEILH
+405 KEELICD

>member
-1 MKKLSKFLE
+1 MKKLSKFLD
-10 LVIVIFIIIQP
+10 LVVAIFIIIQP

-26 SYLQGRYLSNVI
+26 SYLQGRYLSNFI
-38 SLSGLIRT
+38 SLSSLIRT
-46 FFLGL
+46 LFLGL

-58 KDKRKEVFVLLV
+58 KDKRKEVFILLI
-70 FFITYLGGQVLLNK
+70 FFITYLGGQVLLNR

-103 LLFFKNRDN
+103 LLFFKNREN
-112 KYLDLRVITYIYLG
+112 RYLNLRVITYIYLG
-126 YLSLIIIPYLFKYG
+126 YLSLIIVPYLFKYG
-140 NYAIN
+140 NYASN

-182 NLFLIILV
+182 NLLLVILV

-200 VGTKTIIM
+200 VGTKTIII

-217 LGKYYKSLDTRFRRW
+217 LGKYYKSLDKRFRR
-232 LLPLGVIGIILL
+232 LLASLGVIGIILL
-244 IIVLPKLNVYKNI
+244 IIVLPRLNVYKNI
-257 MMAINYYNLSIR
+257 MMAINFYNLSIK

-283 GRLEILGKVNGLYM
+283 GRLDILGKVNGLYIR
-297 KSNWSNIF
+297 SNWSNIF

-342 YKGLRMSKIKE
+342 YKGLKKIMIKE

-364 ISLVTGHVLMSS
+364 ISLVTGHVLMSP
-376 NVSVYLGVLLLLNNN
+376 NVSIYLGVLLLLNNN
-391 SKKRKD
+391 SKKIKD
-397 KYNRKNLV
+397 KRKN
-405 NSLKEILH
+405 SYER